1 MPSSK
6 HATLALVQ
14 VLGVAHE
21 HWSSMPSALTPRTS
35 LKKPISPQYSPQE
48 LRTIQYLIA
57 SAGFPVA
64 GSATGSVSPHPTM
77 DTMWLISYDGV
88 STMIPP
94 V

>member
-14 VLGVAHE
+14 DLGVAHE
-21 HWSSMPSALTPRTS
+21 HSSSMPSALTPRTIR
-35 LKKPISPQYSPQE
+35 KKPISPQYSPQE
-48 LRTIQYLIA
+48 LRTIQYLTP
-57 SAGFPVA
+57 SFTSPVA
-64 GSATGSVSPHPTM
+64 GSTSPSVSPHPTM

-88 STMIPP
+88 SVMIPP